1 MERFIHSRTNKVV
14 ILING
19 KAAGMCVKTIGMTMV
34 IYEYENENEKYDYP
48 FIMEHREFYK
58 QYTKVV

>member
-1 MERFIHSRTNKVV
+1 MERFINNKTNKVV

-19 KAAGMCVKTIGMTMV
+19 NAAGMCIKTIGMTIA
-34 IYEYENENEKYDYP
+34 IYEYEDEKYDYP

-58 QYTKVV
+58 QHTKVV

>member
-1 MERFIHSRTNKVV
+1 MERFIHNRTNKVV
-14 ILING
+14 ILISG

-34 IYEYENENEKYDYP
+34 IYENEDEKYDYP